1 MLQRRAAFLGS
12 WVLRCCVI
20 DCSSLHETGTTLQ
33 LSIGESEI
41 CIPATQSN
49 IEDREVSEGLGR

>member
-1 MLQRRAAFLGS
+1 MPQRRAAFLGS

-20 DCSSLHETGTTLQ
+20 DCSSLHETWTTLQ
-33 LSIGESEI
+33 LSTGECDF

-49 IEDREVSEGLGR
+49 IEDGEVGEGLGS